1 MNTFITL
8 HICNLQSQNYFH
20 LGKTRSFPLKLEKPQ
35 NVHYCLQYMVQIF
48 KRNQDEISK
57 EEMTTVQFL
66 TGNFQKIISGNRVRW
81 LSTKIIYKNEKI
93 YIYTKIN
100 SFIISEK

>member
-1 MNTFITL
+1 MFPALAGGFLTTAPPGKSPRKFLIKWEKMNTFITL
-8 HICNLQSQNYFH
+8 HICNLQSQNYFQ

-57 EEMTTVQFL
+57 EEMKTVQFL
-66 TGNFQKIISGNRVRW
+66 TGNFQKIISAN
-81 LSTKIIYKNEKI
+81 K
-93 YIYTKIN
+93 
-100 SFIISEK
+100 